1 MLSKRLPDWA
11 VLPCILTGI
20 LVSGCSSAGRE
31 TAVPTHPDV
40 AATAQ
45 PEAASP
51 ETASPE
57 TASPSSLDE
66 RAASLAEHSTVAQS
80 TAEQSEESPPA
91 SMTHT
96 NRPAS
101 GDRGATEGALTRTS
115 LEQPPDAKTDAAPS
129 EQPADS
135 QVRAN
140 VKRRRSSP
148 VIRLDGRQPSQPALE
163 PAAATPQPIEQTAG
177 VFPARDAE
185 LPNPTAG
192 EPTAAEPSRSALPP
206 PAPRAFPV
214 PLQGSQPAPE
224 MQLDAAG
231 QLISLSVREAPLTH
245 VLSLIA
251 EQQGLNI
258 VTGSDLNL
266 PISVTLHDVTV
277 DQALSSILRIA
288 GCAWHRESDI
298 IYVSSIHAESHIDP
312 NVQGR
317 EVRVFALDYVSA
329 TDVEKVVQGLLSPV
343 GNIFSAEAD
352 SKNKRK
358 TGETIVVEDLP
369 AYVQRVE
376 QYIAQIDQPPRQVL
390 IEAHILEVQLSDTMT
405 HGVNFD
411 YLAEIANTDL
421 RLETTGFANPL
432 ATTGMLFSVDGSD
445 LTSLVEA
452 LQTTND
458 AKTLASPKVLVLNG
472 QEARIQIGERLGYF
486 VTTTTQT
493 STLQQVQF
501 LDVGIVLRVTPQ
513 ITASGQ
519 VIMTVSPEISSGEIN
534 DATGLPDKSTT
545 EVETAV
551 ILNDGR
557 GIIIGGLIQE
567 ADTDKQSKVP
577 FIGDLWA
584 VGRAF
589 QRRVGVRDRSEIIVA
604 LVPRIVP
611 DSGAI
616 CPEEESE
623 LYRATTPLLDPNLK
637 RYPRPGEGTLPDAM
651 RDPRRIAIDRM
662 PDAVRNLKDD
672 YPLPPE
678 YYLPANSE
686 HGEYV
691 PNERY
696 DPQQVPVYPPPAAYA
711 PVAPYEEV
719 SDAE

>member
-1 MLSKRLPDWA
+1 MLSKRLPNWA
-11 VLPCILTGI
+11 VPLCLLAGS
-20 LVSGCSSAGRE
+20 LFAGCSSTGQETPAPTRSSSVSTASAEVVASSATSRQLTLLPKTSTETELEEPPWARVTQPVRSEPAPRE
-31 TAVPTHPDV
+31 TAVTQ
-40 AATAQ
+40 T
-45 PEAASP
+45 SG
-51 ETASPE
+51 
-57 TASPSSLDE
+57 
-66 RAASLAEHSTVAQS
+66 
-80 TAEQSEESPPA
+80 EQS
-91 SMTHT
+91 
-96 NRPAS
+96 
-101 GDRGATEGALTRTS
+101 
-115 LEQPPDAKTDAAPS
+115 APR
-129 EQPADS
+129 
-135 QVRAN
+135 VRAN
-140 VKRRRSSP
+140 VTPRRSSSP
-148 VIRLDGRQPSQPALE
+148 VIRLDGRTPAKPVEESAASE
-163 PAAATPQPIEQTAG
+163 PQTIEQAAGTFPVDVVVLPSPATAQQS
-177 VFPARDAE
+177 PAV
-185 LPNPTAG
+185 LQ
-192 EPTAAEPSRSALPP
+192 P

-214 PLQGSQPAPE
+214 PLRGTAPEPE
-224 MQLDAAG
+224 MQFDVDG
-231 QLISLSVREAPLTH
+231 QLISLSVRDAPLNA

-258 VTGSDLNL
+258 VTGSDLNS
-266 PISVTLHDVTV
+266 PITVTLHDVTV
-277 DQALSSILRIA
+277 EQALNSILKIA

-298 IYVSSIHAESHIDP
+298 IYVSSIRSESHIDP

-317 EVRVFALDYVSA
+317 EVRVFSLDYVSA

-358 TGETIVVEDLP
+358 TGETVVVEDLP
-369 AYVQRVE
+369 AYVRRVE

-390 IEAHILEVQLSDTMT
+390 IEAHILEVKLSDNMT

-411 YLAEIANTDL
+411 YLAEIANTKL
-421 RLETTGFANPL
+421 QLETTGFANPM
-432 ATTGMLFSVDGSD
+432 ASTGMLFSVEGSD
-445 LTSLVEA
+445 LSSLVEA

-534 DATGLPDKSTT
+534 DTTGLPDKATT

-577 FIGDLWA
+577 FIGDLWGI
-584 VGRAF
+584 GRAF

-604 LVPRIVP
+604 LVPRVVP
-611 DSGAI
+611 YAGNQAAR
-616 CPEEESE
+616 EESE
-623 LYRATTPLLDPNLK
+623 LYRVTTPLLDENLK
-637 RYPRPGEGTLPDAM
+637 RYPRSGEGSLPDAM
-651 RDPRRIAIDRM
+651 RDPRRLKVKRL
-662 PDAVRNLKDD
+662 PDAIRNLKDD

-686 HGEYV
+686 HGEYIPDV
-691 PNERY
+691 RF
-696 DPQQVPVYPPPAAYA
+696 DAQQVPVYSETYSEPI
-711 PVAPYEEV
+711 VAPYEE
-719 SDAE
+719 

>member
-1 MLSKRLPDWA
+1 MQF
-11 VLPCILTGI
+11 
-20 LVSGCSSAGRE
+20 
-31 TAVPTHPDV
+31 DV
-40 AATAQ
+40 
-45 PEAASP
+45 
-51 ETASPE
+51 
-57 TASPSSLDE
+57 D
-66 RAASLAEHSTVAQS
+66 
-80 TAEQSEESPPA
+80 
-91 SMTHT
+91 
-96 NRPAS
+96 
-101 GDRGATEGALTRTS
+101 
-115 LEQPPDAKTDAAPS
+115 
-129 EQPADS
+129 
-135 QVRAN
+135 
-140 VKRRRSSP
+140 
-148 VIRLDGRQPSQPALE
+148 
-163 PAAATPQPIEQTAG
+163 
-177 VFPARDAE
+177 
-185 LPNPTAG
+185 
-192 EPTAAEPSRSALPP
+192 
-206 PAPRAFPV
+206 
-214 PLQGSQPAPE
+214 
-224 MQLDAAG
+224 G
-231 QLISLSVREAPLTH
+231 QLISLSVRDAPLNA

-258 VTGSDLNL
+258 VTGSDLNS
-266 PISVTLHDVTV
+266 PITVTLHDVTV
-277 DQALSSILRIA
+277 EQALNSILKIA

-298 IYVSSIHAESHIDP
+298 IYVSSIRSESHIDP

-317 EVRVFALDYVSA
+317 EVRVFSLDYVSA

-369 AYVQRVE
+369 AYVRRVE

-390 IEAHILEVQLSDTMT
+390 IEAHILEVKLSDNMT

-411 YLAEIANTDL
+411 YLAEIANTKL
-421 RLETTGFANPL
+421 QLETTGFANPM
-432 ATTGMLFSVDGSD
+432 ASTGMLFSVEGSD
-445 LTSLVEA
+445 LSSLVEA

-534 DATGLPDKSTT
+534 DATGLPDKATT

-577 FIGDLWA
+577 FIGDLWG

-604 LVPRIVP
+604 LVPRVVP
-611 DSGAI
+611 YTGNQAAR
-616 CPEEESE
+616 EESE
-623 LYRATTPLLDPNLK
+623 VYRATTPLLDENLK
-637 RYPRPGEGTLPDAM
+637 RYPRSGEGSLPDAM
-651 RDPRRIAIDRM
+651 RDPRRISVKRL
-662 PDAVRNLKDD
+662 PDAIRNLKDD

-686 HGEYV
+686 HGEYIPDV
-691 PNERY
+691 RY
-696 DPQQVPVYPPPAAYA
+696 DAQQVPVYSETYSEPV
-711 PVAPYEEV
+711 VAPYEE
-719 SDAE
+719 